1 MATTNKKVEADKPAK
16 EDRVKVMIPKVDGE
30 DPEMTVI
37 VNYKVTRFKK
47 GVIVDVPLSVAEV
60 LENSSQQMMTAQAN
74 QEKFKNQRT
83 DL

>member
-1 MATTNKKVEADKPAK
+1 MATTTKKVEAENKPK
-16 EDRVKVMIPKVDGE
+16 EERVKVMVPKVDGE

-37 VNYKVTRFKK
+37 VNYKVTRFKR

-60 LENSSQQMMTAQAN
+60 LEQSSQQMMTAQAN
-74 QEKFKNQRT
+74 QEKFKDQRT

>member
-1 MATTNKKVEADKPAK
+1 MATTNKKVEADMPK
-16 EDRVKVMIPKVDGE
+16 EERVKVMVPKVDGE

-37 VNYKVTRFKK
+37 VNYKVTKFKK

-60 LENSSQQMMTAQAN
+60 LEQSSQQMMTAQAN

>member
-1 MATTNKKVEADKPAK
+1 MATTNKKVEADKPK
-16 EDRVKVMIPKVDGE
+16 EERVKVMIPKVDGE
-30 DPEMTVI
+30 DPEQTVV

-47 GVIVDVPLSVAEV
+47 GAIVDVPIEVAEA

>member
-1 MATTNKKVEADKPAK
+1 MATTTNKKVEADKPK
-16 EDRVKVMIPKVDGE
+16 EERVKVMIPKVDGE
-30 DPEMTVI
+30 DPEQTVI
-37 VNYKVTRFKK
+37 VNYQVTRFKK
-47 GVIVDVPLSVAEV
+47 GSIVEVPLSVAEV

>member
-1 MATTNKKVEADKPAK
+1 MATTNKKVEADMPK
-16 EDRVKVMIPKVDGE
+16 EERVKVMVPKVDGE

-37 VNYKVTRFKK
+37 VNYKVTKFKK

-60 LENSSQQMMTAQAN
+60 LEQSSQQMMTAQAN
-74 QEKFKNQRT
+74 QEKFKDQRT

>member
-1 MATTNKKVEADKPAK
+1 MATTNKKVEADMPK
-16 EDRVKVMIPKVDGE
+16 EERVKVMVPKVDGE

-37 VNYKVTRFKK
+37 VNYNVTKFKK

-60 LENSSQQMMTAQAN
+60 LEQSSQQMMTAQAN

>member
-1 MATTNKKVEADKPAK
+1 MATTNKKVEADMPK
-16 EDRVKVMIPKVDGE
+16 EERVKVMVPKVDGE

-37 VNYKVTRFKK
+37 VNYTVTKFKK

-60 LENSSQQMMTAQAN
+60 LEQSSQQMMTAQAN